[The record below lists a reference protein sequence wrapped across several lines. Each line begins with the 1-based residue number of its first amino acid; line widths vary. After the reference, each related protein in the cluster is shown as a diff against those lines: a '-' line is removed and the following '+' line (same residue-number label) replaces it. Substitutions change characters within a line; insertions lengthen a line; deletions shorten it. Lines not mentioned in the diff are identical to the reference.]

1 MEGVNRN
8 RNNNIPSIN
17 QDDTRSTISV
27 GDFGTLSTSTNGTFN
42 SESLLQQDRENAQML
57 AEAYETEEFS
67 RPSSSPLS
75 EENVCDL
82 NGTCNINLSK
92 ILQGETSNDDVA
104 LTGSTEEFTSR
115 REESSWNMDSNYDD
129 FRKKLF

>member
-1 MEGVNRN
+1 
-8 RNNNIPSIN
+8 
-17 QDDTRSTISV
+17 
-27 GDFGTLSTSTNGTFN
+27 
-42 SESLLQQDRENAQML
+42 ML

-82 NGTCNINLSK
+82 NGTCNINMSK

-129 FRKKLF
+129 FRKKLFQHSSPNPVYRNTRRKKPVGDSNSQEEADKVGGKEQMVGPHHNKMKKAKKS